1 MLFTFLSF
9 IPPYQ
14 FDKGGG
20 YQFICFKN
28 LINLFL
34 VFCDFRSYLVAT
46 LANKI
51 EELGERK
58 EKDRHKAKI
67 KESKDERVRKRREQ
81 LEQQFNIFLT
91 LYNNTI
97 YF

>member
-1 MLFTFLSF
+1 M
-9 IPPYQ
+9 
-14 FDKGGG
+14 
-20 YQFICFKN
+20 
-28 LINLFL
+28 
-34 VFCDFRSYLVAT
+34 FCDFRSYLVAA

-81 LEQQFNIFLT
+81 LEQLEQQFNIFLT